1 MTDILYQYTPDSDD
15 RFYLWFGIILA
26 LGAFLATYLMLRKPR
41 TGRAHTNAVI
51 LAMLAFFVGMMAVG
65 TAFFSGWSLR
75 KQGKV
80 ELYQE
85 ALRLGSATIP
95 YEDIKKIYFKQD
107 KSASPF
113 QTQATTQTSTFLVIE
128 QKGGKVHAIADEH
141 FPIGEIMTRIK
152 EITKKD

>member
-1 MTDILYQYTPDSDD
+1 MTDILYQYQPDSDD
-15 RFYLWFGIILA
+15 RFYLWLGIILA
-26 LGAFLATYLMLRKPR
+26 AGAFLATYFILRKPR

-51 LAMLAFFVGMMAVG
+51 LAMLAFFVGLMAVG

-80 ELYQE
+80 ELYQDG
-85 ALRLGSATIP
+85 LQLGSSSIP
-95 YEDIKKIYFKQD
+95 YQDIKKIYYKQD
-107 KSASPF
+107 KSSSPF
-113 QTQATTQTSTFLVIE
+113 QGPTNNETHTFLVIE
-128 QKGGKVHAIADEH
+128 QKGGKTHAISEES